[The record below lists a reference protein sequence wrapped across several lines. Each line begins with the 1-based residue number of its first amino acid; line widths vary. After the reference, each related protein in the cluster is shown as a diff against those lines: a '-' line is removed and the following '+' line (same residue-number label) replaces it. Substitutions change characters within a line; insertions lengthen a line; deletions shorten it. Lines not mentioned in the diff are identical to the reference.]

1 MSTVMTGL
9 ALALVLGVGSA
20 AWAEEGKKAEA
31 PAQVDAAKPKTASP
45 APPADAPAA
54 APSPAETALA
64 PAAKELSAPVERE
77 FKAALD
83 GTMQKY
89 MELLPKEFDPQK
101 PHDVMIAL
109 HGHGSDRTQ
118 YATQARAECK
128 GSRDVAARHEMIF
141 ISPDYRASTSWMGP
155 AAEADLVQ
163 LIALLKAQYKV
174 RRVYLT
180 GASMGGTS
188 VLIFAALHPDLVDG
202 ALSSNGTANME
213 KYDKFQPAIIASY
226 GGTKEQKPEEYRK
239 RSPELF
245 PKRFT
250 MPLALTVG
258 GKDEAVPPDSV
269 RRLAEELKRLGKK
282 DLLLIDREATGHSTS
297 YDDTVAGLEFVIKA
311 AEEAEQA
318 KAKDKPKGG
327 AGKAKSSTAQP
338 KPADGAEKKA
348 E

>member
-1 MSTVMTGL
+1 MHTMKMG
-9 ALALVLGVGSA
+9 LVLAVVLSLSGA
-20 AWAEEGKKAEA
+20 TLAEDARKAEA
-31 PAQVDAAKPKTASP
+31 PAKTEAP
-45 APPADAPAA
+45 APKADSTATKTDATPATPPAVEA
-54 APSPAETALA
+54 APA

-89 MELLPKEFDPQK
+89 MELLPREFDPKK

-118 YATQARAECK
+118 YATQARSECK
-128 GSRDVAARHEMIF
+128 GSRDVAATHEMIF

-163 LIALLKAQYKV
+163 LIAVLKTQYKV

-202 ALSSNGTANME
+202 ALSSNGTANLE
-213 KYDKFQPAIIASY
+213 KYDKFQQAIIASY
-226 GGTKEQKPEEYRK
+226 GGTKAQKPEEYRK

-245 PKRFT
+245 PKQFK

-269 RRLAEELKRLGKK
+269 RRLAEELKKLGKK
-282 DLLLIDREATGHSTS
+282 DLLMIDRESTGHSTS
-297 YDDTVAGLEFVIKA
+297 YNDTVAGLEFVIKA
-311 AEEAEQA
+311 AEEAQA
-318 KAKDKPKGG
+318 AKSKGKSGAEKPKS
-327 AGKAKSSTAQP
+327 AVSQP
-338 KPADGAEKKA
+338 KPPDGAEKKA